1 MWVRLSRFQR
11 TGRNFWSRNIVM
23 RLGFLTT
30 ILWDN
35 IQRMKQRGKPCITW
49 WLCKNSRIQMSQTQT
64 KAMGP
69 HYFRPSI
76 FKKLLFRIQRGESFL
91 FWSIYPMPLCSQP
104 FFLKR
109 FSRAPFF
116 FGGGITHAQ
125 TVWVLRKPSGF
136 SGNITMPFFGPFVGS
151 TFRIMWCSTMTFQRS
166 AMIQKSCSWR
176 TWRNANW
183 WFEQQPKKSV
193 KTNKPLAG
201 VWKKHKKALVLPFFF
216 V

>member
-35 IQRMKQRGKPCITW
+35 IQRMKQRGMPCITW

-64 KAMGP
+64 KAMGR

-76 FKKLLFRIQRGESFL
+76 FKQLLFRIQRRESFL
-91 FWSIYPMPLCSQP
+91 FCLCSQP
-104 FFLKR
+104 FFFKTFFKTPVFFLGGESHTHTNRVGFKKTLR
-109 FSRAPFF
+109 FS
-116 FGGGITHAQ
+116 G
-125 TVWVLRKPSGF
+125 S
-136 SGNITMPFFGPFVGS
+136 ITMPFFGPFVGS
-151 TFRIMWCSTMTFQRS
+151 TSPIMWCSTMTFQRS

-193 KTNKPLAG
+193 KTNKNHWG
-201 VWKKHKKALVLPFFF
+201 WCVEKKHKKALVLTSFF